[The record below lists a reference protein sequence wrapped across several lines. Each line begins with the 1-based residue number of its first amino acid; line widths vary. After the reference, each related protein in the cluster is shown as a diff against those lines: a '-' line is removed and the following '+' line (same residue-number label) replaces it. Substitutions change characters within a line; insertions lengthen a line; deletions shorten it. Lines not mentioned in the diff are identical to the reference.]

1 MKTNNRPL
9 TSSTKLRSRQ
19 NNNNNN
25 KNKNENNSTSNT
37 KNLLKI
43 NKNKKNFPTKLLS
56 NNNNNNNIHIVPII
70 NNDNKNENF
79 ENNFDNNNNNNNN
92 ENFENQDEINENNN
106 NDIINNFSKTLPNIR
121 PKTANNFYKNKN
133 KIKLLSSSPLAYE
146 KKIHI
151 PHLIPPI
158 PSKLFDL
165 YNLFHSIF
173 DDFDFQVYV
182 SRAPPRKTNSIETVA
197 KYLYDFKFNNQI
209 EFTHYATFFYYL
221 TNEFKPKIFF
231 NNNNN
236 NNNNEK
242 NDLNNE
248 NKISNE
254 FSSNIKTI
262 LQKENVS
269 TEKDLE
275 LIFKNEFVSNFQ
287 IVKIFESMCKI
298 CEMKYRHIKGFCK
311 LNCYPK
317 FLRNSEIYFNH
328 VWNAIL
334 IQNDWYLIDVFHGL
348 SKPKN
353 EYEKTIEKKNSN
365 DNDYFSTNFNPF
377 FFMTPPNL
385 LIESHLPFDD
395 FNQLTNKII
404 PNNFF
409 IQRRNLKLNDFYKN
423 VYKYKIELL
432 THVFPVIH
440 STKNLV
446 IKLKLEK
453 MLIQVN
459 LFNFN
464 FKYKISEV
472 KFGFN
477 DKTHVYS
484 LEPHFPENGEYFIQ
498 INFRPDGSENLNYS
512 NLINYKL
519 LIDDSREEYIEKL
532 KREREL
538 KEKKELFLKSLYNN
552 NNKRKRA
559 QSSRLPKMGIIIEK
573 DKLNYFLKTK
583 KYNYDSNGAHL
594 YQPRNG
600 KIRIGNDTNFRVKI
614 PDSIGCIILD
624 NKKWNYLKKREKD
637 IYEGV
642 VNCQNENI
650 IVCSVKNNNVVTEV
664 FHLKGHYAD
673 VGLMKMKLMFK
684 KKKEEKEKKEKMMK
698 EKKEMEE
705 KEMEE
710 KEKEEKEKEE
720 KEKEE
725 KEKKEK
731 EEKEK
736 KKKEEEEKKSKKNKK
751 KKNKK

>member
-9 TSSTKLRSRQ
+9 TSTTKLRSKQ
-19 NNNNNN
+19 NNNNNFN
-25 KNKNENNSTSNT
+25 KRNS

-43 NKNKKNFPTKLLS
+43 NKNTKNNPTKILS
-56 NNNNNNNIHIVPII
+56 NNL
-70 NNDNKNENF
+70 
-79 ENNFDNNNNNNNN
+79 NNNNNNNN
-92 ENFENQDEINENNN
+92 ENEIENFNEN

-121 PKTANNFYKNKN
+121 PKTAKNFHKNKN
-133 KIKLLSSSPLAYE
+133 ILLSPISYE

-182 SRAPPRKTNSIETVA
+182 SRTPPRKTNSIETVA
-197 KYLYDFKFNNQI
+197 KYLFDFKFNNQI

-221 TNEFKPKIFF
+221 TNEFKPKIFE
-231 NNNNN
+231 NI
-236 NNNNEK
+236 E
-242 NDLNNE
+242 NE
-248 NKISNE
+248 NE
-254 FSSNIKTI
+254 NIKNI

-275 LIFKNEFVSNFQ
+275 IIFKNEFVSNFQ
-287 IVKIFESMCKI
+287 IVKIFEAMCKF
-298 CEMKYRHIKGFCK
+298 CEMKFRHIKGFCK

-317 FLRNSEIYFNH
+317 FKRNSEIYFNH
-328 VWNAIL
+328 VWNAIF
-334 IQNDWYLIDVFHGL
+334 IQNNWYLIDVFHGL

-353 EYEKTIEKKNSN
+353 EYEKSIEKNNSN
-365 DNDYFSTNFNPF
+365 DNNYFSTNFNPF

-395 FNQLTNKII
+395 FNQLTLKTI

-440 STKNLV
+440 SSKNLI

-453 MLIQVN
+453 MLIQAN

-472 KFGFN
+472 KFNIN
-477 DKTHVYS
+477 DKTHIYS

-538 KEKKELFLKSLYNN
+538 KEKKEMFLKSLYNNN

-583 KYNYDSNGAHL
+583 KYNYDSVGAHL

-600 KIRIGNDTNFRVKI
+600 RIRIGNDTNFRVKI
-614 PDSIGCIILD
+614 PDSVGCIVLD
-624 NKKWNYLKKREKD
+624 NDRWNYLKKREKD
-637 IYEGV
+637 VYEGV
-642 VNCQNENI
+642 VNCQNENVI
-650 IVCSVKNNNVVTEV
+650 ICSVKNNNVVTEV
-664 FHLKGHYAD
+664 FHLKGYYAN
-673 VGLMKMKLMFK
+673 VGLMKMKMMFK
-684 KKKEEKEKKEKMMK
+684 KKKEEKERK
-698 EKKEMEE
+698 
-705 KEMEE
+705 E

-720 KEKEE
+720 RERKEKEE
-725 KEKKEK
+725 REKEENEKREKE

-736 KKKEEEEKKSKKNKK
+736 DEKKDNKKK
-751 KKNKK
+751 KKNKN

>member
-9 TSSTKLRSRQ
+9 TSTTKLRSKQ
-19 NNNNNN
+19 KINNNNNFN
-25 KNKNENNSTSNT
+25 KRNS

-43 NKNKKNFPTKLLS
+43 NKNTKNNPTKLLS
-56 NNNNNNNIHIVPII
+56 NNNNINNNLIPI
-70 NNDNKNENF
+70 
-79 ENNFDNNNNNNNN
+79 NNNNTN
-92 ENFENQDEINENNN
+92 ENENNIENFNEN
-106 NDIINNFSKTLPNIR
+106 NDEIINNFSKTLPNIR
-121 PKTANNFYKNKN
+121 PKTANNFHKKNN
-133 KIKLLSSSPLAYE
+133 ILLSPISYE
-146 KKIHI
+146 KKVHI

-182 SRAPPRKTNSIETVA
+182 SRTPPRKTNSIENVA
-197 KYLYDFKFNNQI
+197 KYLFDFKFNNQI

-221 TNEFKPKIFF
+221 TNEFKPKIE
-231 NNNNN
+231 NE
-236 NNNNEK
+236 NEK
-242 NDLNNE
+242 N
-248 NKISNE
+248 
-254 FSSNIKTI
+254 
-262 LQKENVS
+262 QKENVS

-287 IVKIFESMCKI
+287 IVKIFEAMCKF
-298 CEMKYRHIKGFCK
+298 CEMKFRHIKGFCK

-317 FLRNSEIYFNH
+317 FKRNSEIYFNH

-334 IQNDWYLIDVFHGL
+334 IQNNWYLIDVFHGL

-353 EYEKTIEKKNSN
+353 EYEKSIEKNNSN
-365 DNDYFSTNFNPF
+365 DNNYFSTNFNPF

-395 FNQLTNKII
+395 FNQLTLKTI

-440 STKNLV
+440 SSKNLI

-453 MLIQVN
+453 MLIQAN

-472 KFGFN
+472 KFNIN
-477 DKTHVYS
+477 DKTHIYS

-538 KEKKELFLKSLYNN
+538 KEKKEMFLKSLYNNN

-583 KYNYDSNGAHL
+583 KYNYDSVGAHL

-600 KIRIGNDTNFRVKI
+600 RIRIGNDTNFRVKI
-614 PDSIGCIILD
+614 PDSVGCIVLD
-624 NKKWNYLKKREKD
+624 NDRWNYLKRREKD
-637 IYEGV
+637 VYEGV
-642 VNCQNENI
+642 VNCQNENVI
-650 IVCSVKNNNVVTEV
+650 ICSVKNNNVVTEV
-664 FHLKGHYAD
+664 FHLKGYYAN
-673 VGLMKMKLMFK
+673 VGLMKMKMMFK
-684 KKKEEKEKKEKMMK
+684 KKKEEKERK
-698 EKKEMEE
+698 
-705 KEMEE
+705 E
-710 KEKEEKEKEE
+710 KEKEEREKEERERKEKEE
-720 KEKEE
+720 REREE
-725 KEKKEK
+725 NEKKEK
-731 EEKEK
+731 EEEKEK
-736 KKKEEEEKKSKKNKK
+736 DEKKENKSKKK
-751 KKNKK
+751 KKNKN